1 MSQALNKDLF
11 RASFR
16 ENAMQLN
23 DKWGNPVSNAN
34 PSALERYEQAA
45 DLFLGYSGR
54 AAETIDAAL
63 ASTPDFVMGQCF
75 KAATLAIA
83 NEKAFAPQLAET
95 VNAAAALADR
105 ANERER
111 RHIGAACAWLD
122 GDLPHAARIYDE
134 LAIDYPRDTVALQLA
149 HALDFYLG
157 QSTMLRDRIARV
169 LPAWSENVPGY
180 SYVLGMQA
188 FGFEETGDYA
198 RAESAGREAVER
210 DARDVWAIHAVAH
223 VMEMQG
229 RMRDGIQW
237 LHERESGWGA
247 PDNLFAIHNAWHLA
261 LFHLELGEHAE
272 ALRVYD
278 ARIRAGASTVALDLV
293 DATAL
298 LWRLRLRGA
307 DVGTRWR
314 EIADCWA
321 AADASGWYAFN
332 DMHAM
337 MSFVADGRT
346 ADADAL
352 LAALAGRARDSDP
365 NAIMTREVG
374 LPACRAIAAFER
386 GDYATAIDILEPLRL
401 IAHRFGGSHAQRDV
415 IALTLIEAALRG
427 RSRNLAR
434 ALAAERLAAKPASP
448 FNRELAA
455 RAQAV

>member
-1 MSQALNKDLF
+1 MPMS
-11 RASFR
+11 
-16 ENAMQLN
+16 
-23 DKWGNPVSNAN
+23 DKWGNPVSNA
-34 PSALERYEQAA
+34 SAGALERYEQAA
-45 DLFLGYSGR
+45 DLFLGFSGR
-54 AAETIDAAL
+54 AAETIDTAL

-83 NEKAFAPQLAET
+83 NEKTFAPQLAET
-95 VNAAAALADR
+95 LNAATALADR
-105 ANERER
+105 ANNRER
-111 RHIGAACAWLD
+111 RHIGAACAWLE
-122 GDLPHAARIYDE
+122 GDLPHAARIYSE
-134 LAIDYPRDTVALQLA
+134 LAVDYPRDTVALQLA

-169 LPAWSENVPGY
+169 LPHWSENVPGY
-180 SYVLGMQA
+180 SYVLGMHA
-188 FGFEETGDYA
+188 FGLEETGDYA

-229 RMRDGIQW
+229 RTREGMQW
-237 LHERESGWGA
+237 LREHETGWGA

-272 ALRVYD
+272 ALRLYD
-278 ARIRAGASTVALDLV
+278 ARIRAGASAVALDLV

-321 AADASGWYAFN
+321 AAEANGWYAFN

-346 ADADAL
+346 ENADAL
-352 LAALAGRARDSDP
+352 LATLERHAHEVGP
-365 NAIMTREVG
+365 NALITREVG
-374 LPACRAIAAFER
+374 LPACQAVAAFER
-386 GDYATAIDILEPLRL
+386 GDYETAIDILEPLRL

-415 IALTLIEAALRG
+415 LSLTLIEAALRG
-427 RSRNLAR
+427 RSGNLAR
-434 ALAAERLAAKPASP
+434 ALAAERLALKSSSP
-448 FNRELAA
+448 FNRELKA
-455 RAQAV
+455 RAEAVAATVR

>member
-1 MSQALNKDLF
+1 MP
-11 RASFR
+11 
-16 ENAMQLN
+16 LN

-34 PSALERYEQAA
+34 ASALERYEQAA
-45 DLFLGYSGR
+45 DLFLGFSGR

-63 ASTPDFVMGQCF
+63 AEAPDFVMGHCF

-83 NEKAFAPQLAET
+83 NEKTFAPQLAET
-95 VNAAAALADR
+95 LNAATALANR
-105 ANERER
+105 ANDRER

-134 LAIDYPRDTVALQLA
+134 LSIDYPHDTVALQLA
-149 HALDFYLG
+149 HSLDFYLG
-157 QSTMLRDRIARV
+157 QTTMLRDRIARV
-169 LPAWSENVPGY
+169 LPMWSEKVPGY
-180 SYVLGMQA
+180 SYILGMHA
-188 FGFEETGDYA
+188 FGLEETGDYA

-229 RMRDGIQW
+229 RTREGMRW
-237 LHERESGWGA
+237 LQEHETGWGA

-272 ALRVYD
+272 ALRIYD
-278 ARIRAGASTVALDLV
+278 ARIRAGASTVALDLL

-307 DVGTRWR
+307 EVGTRWR
-314 EIADCWA
+314 EVADCWA
-321 AADASGWYAFN
+321 AADAAGWYAFN

-337 MSFVADGRT
+337 MSFVADQRT
-346 ADADAL
+346 ANADAL
-352 LAALAGRARDSDP
+352 LATLERSAREAGP
-365 NAIMTREVG
+365 NAMMTREVG
-374 LPACRAIAAFER
+374 LPACQAIAAFER
-386 GDYATAIDILEPLRL
+386 GDYWTVIDILEPLRL

-415 IALTLIEAALRG
+415 LSLTLIEAALRG
-427 RSRNLAR
+427 GAGNFAR
-434 ALAAERLAAKPASP
+434 ALAAERLALKPSSP

-455 RAQAV
+455 RAHALAA